1 MNRRFTA
8 IMIVSLFCGIGGI
21 FGVPGV
27 LYADDIQLPHV
38 TVFGTATTSVT
49 PDTMVWSLTVK
60 NIGSDLQ
67 KVAKQHNRLVESVLK
82 FLKKKKKVDKQ
93 DIQTAM
99 MEFGENWEYK
109 NKTRIK
115 EGYYSST
122 SISFKLKIFDKY
134 KELWIG
140 LSAKENVSVDNVPEQ
155 KKKTT
160 DSTDIKIKRHG

>member
-1 MNRRFTA
+1 M
-8 IMIVSLFCGIGGI
+8 SLFCGIGGI
-21 FGVPGV
+21 FGVPGI

-122 SISFKLKIFDKY
+122 SISFKLKKFDKY